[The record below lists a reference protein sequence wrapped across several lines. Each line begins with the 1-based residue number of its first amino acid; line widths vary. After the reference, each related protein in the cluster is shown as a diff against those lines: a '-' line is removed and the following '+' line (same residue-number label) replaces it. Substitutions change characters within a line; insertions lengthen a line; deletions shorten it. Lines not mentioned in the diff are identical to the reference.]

1 MTWPFLY
8 LPGDRLSAAELSAAR
23 LDGDLVEV
31 GEGFIPAD
39 ALETRELRA
48 ASLRPLVGDGLVVT
62 HRSAAW
68 VHGARLDPPRRHS
81 VQRLSATRLPHVIHG
96 RLHYRDGRMPP
107 ADALLLGGIAVT
119 TVARTLADL
128 VRADVGTK
136 AEVGEDAVALAE
148 AFPGSTRAAADLLA
162 AGPPVSFKRPA
173 LAWLRARLEPGH
185 ETTTT
190 ETTTAVRSAAKR
202 RRSFRRQEEVTR

>member
-8 LPGDRLSAAELSAAR
+8 LPGDRLSATELAAAR
-23 LDGDLVEV
+23 LDGDLVEI

-48 ASLRPLVGDGLVVT
+48 ASLRPLVGEGLVAT

-107 ADALLLGGIAVT
+107 SDALRLGGVAVT

-128 VRADVGTK
+128 VRADVGTA
-136 AEVGEDAVALAE
+136 AEVGADALALAE
-148 AFPGSTRAAADLLA
+148 TFPGATQAAADLLA
-162 AGPPVSFKRPA
+162 AGAPVSFKRPA
-173 LAWLRARLEPGH
+173 LAWLRARLEHGRENATA
-185 ETTTT
+185 ETC
-190 ETTTAVRSAAKR
+190 ARSEAA
-202 RRSFRRQEEVTR
+202 RQEEVTRYTS